1 MANEKAVVDQSLL
14 SWRGELCRKG
24 IHLLS
29 LGMPLCYFLL
39 EPKEMYIGLC
49 LMLALFGVYDLLR
62 FFGHKSIKNF
72 LNRYFGFLIRP
83 RENKGFSG
91 ATTIVLAGLLV
102 YLLFDLKVAAASM
115 IIIVIGDT
123 SAAVIGRRFGRIKI
137 RNKSLEGTLAFI
149 AASALVVILAPDL
162 PYGVAFVGVLI
173 GALVELLPLYIDDN
187 ITVPLASG
195 ALMQMLI

>member
-1 MANEKAVVDQSLL
+1 MANERAVVDQSLL
-14 SWRGELCRKG
+14 SWKGELCRKG

-29 LGMPLCYFLL
+29 LFMPLCYFLL

-72 LNRYFGFLIRP
+72 LDRYFGFLIRP

-123 SAAVIGRRFGRIKI
+123 SAAVIGRRFGRIKF
-137 RNKSLEGTLAFI
+137 RSKSLEGTLAFI

-162 PYGVAFVGVLI
+162 PYGVAFAGVLI